1 MNLLLDTHIA
11 LWAILDDEL
20 LPQKARD
27 LILNT
32 ANEIYYSSV
41 STWEVLLK
49 HSSDPKNLY
58 ITVKQFIE
66 RCQYSGFISVN
77 LSDKHISAVETLARS
92 ENAPEHKDPFDRL
105 LLSQAKTENLFF
117 VTHDKKFSDYNED
130 CVIIV

>member
-1 MNLLLDTHIA
+1 MNLLLDTQIA

-49 HSSDPKNLY
+49 HFSVPKNLY
-58 ITVKQFIE
+58 FTVK
-66 RCQYSGFISVN
+66 
-77 LSDKHISAVETLARS
+77 
-92 ENAPEHKDPFDRL
+92 
-105 LLSQAKTENLFF
+105 
-117 VTHDKKFSDYNED
+117 
-130 CVIIV
+130 